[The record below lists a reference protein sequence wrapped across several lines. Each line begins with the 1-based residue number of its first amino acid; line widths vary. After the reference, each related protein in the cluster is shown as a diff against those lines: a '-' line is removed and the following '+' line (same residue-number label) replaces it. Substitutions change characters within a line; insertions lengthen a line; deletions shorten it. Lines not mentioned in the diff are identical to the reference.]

1 MPLVTPPRNRGGV
14 IFSLQFVCVSVC
26 VCVWVSDVFLLTK
39 FKPNGYTDFDAVFA
53 EWLLTALAQP
63 LLKLV
68 ILGQKSRSQWRNTHF
83 FHNSLLISLLFISA
97 LVWTIKMK
105 FGMSLRYTLGSICGQ
120 IKKISNRWWRH
131 CDVFSSYFSVKFAY
145 RDLVSVTPNQ
155 HEYLNIVLS
164 VIILISWKLA
174 DYLFITHLT
183 ITYIRIGQS
192 ETMM

>member
-1 MPLVTPPRNRGGV
+1 MLNLHISYWCQSFCIDNFFWSYHGIETGQLSHRSVQEIDFFLTPTRNRGGV

-53 EWLLTALAQP
+53 KWLLTALAQP

-97 LVWTIKMK
+97 LVCTIKMK

-120 IKKISNRWWRH
+120 I
-131 CDVFSSYFSVKFAY
+131 
-145 RDLVSVTPNQ
+145 
-155 HEYLNIVLS
+155 
-164 VIILISWKLA
+164 
-174 DYLFITHLT
+174 
-183 ITYIRIGQS
+183 
-192 ETMM
+192 